1 MAAAPEREMLDV
13 LPREVERVRVG
24 KARRIAVGGAENHDH
39 TFSFANRLAAQLDV
53 GSSPPVQRPLDRA
66 VVAQELLDRV

>member
-13 LPREVERVRVG
+13 LPREVEHVRVL

-39 TFSFANRLAAQLDV
+39 PFSSANRLAAQLDV
-53 GSSPPVQRPLDRA
+53 PGRPPVERPLDRA
-66 VVAQELLDRV
+66 VVAEQLLDRV